1 MAKFKLEQAIESSY
15 SFAFRRFL
23 SVLGIAWFP
32 LAVFV
37 GLLCLIAAV
46 LWPEVQGL
54 QDAVGHGWGANGNFS
69 MSDANWQRVWH
80 LFLHAGHFFGLIWL
94 AALILRTMVIAGVL
108 ETALGMRQGP
118 QFFYFSLGAPVWRLI
133 GAFIVAGVATI
144 VVALLTVAAA
154 AATIWAAQQYAAG
167 ILGLVKFLAIAAA
180 VLWIIYFCV
189 RLFYFLPPVVVAE
202 GAIALGRAW
211 SLGSGNFWRVVA
223 LWLATFLPVVIVA
236 TILSGALF
244 GIQENDMLMAM
255 LKANSPAAA
264 MHVAFSQYGLLLIG
278 LAVYEIAY
286 FTLMLGLGLGAM
298 ASAYKGAAAPEAA

>member
-1 MAKFKLEQAIESSY
+1 MKKIPLEETLGGAYRFLFKNVVSIVGTAWLPLVVFLGLCAGLVYAVVPHEWWSGNFPQIKSLEQLVPVLLPLLAVYLLIL
-15 SFAFRRFL
+15 FL
-23 SVLGIAWFP
+23 SLLMYAMIFTGLMRHSLGLKTTTTFA
-32 LAVFV
+32 
-37 GLLCLIAAV
+37 
-46 LWPEVQGL
+46 
-54 QDAVGHGWGANGNFS
+54 
-69 MSDANWQRVWH
+69 
-80 LFLHAGHFFGLIWL
+80 
-94 AALILRTMVIAGVL
+94 
-108 ETALGMRQGP
+108 
-118 QFFYFSLGAPVWRLI
+118 YFSLGAPVWRLI

-167 ILGLVKFLAIAAA
+167 IVGLVKFLAIAAA
-180 VLWIIYFCV
+180 VLWMIYFCV